1 MPDPQVWLILI
12 GTVLVGSIVGGVAGF
27 GTGLI
32 LLPVLAWTLGARAA
46 VPVLTVTMVLGNLSR
61 LWWSRYETDLRVVKR
76 YLLGAIPATVLGA
89 VVYAVAPTDWLSR
102 LMGIFLLGA
111 VPLRRLLSSQNFRV
125 RLVHFPFL
133 GAAIGF
139 LSSLVVATGPVLAP
153 FFLAYGL
160 RRGAFIATESVCA
173 FAMHVTRGL
182 TLASYSLLS
191 REMVAIGLTL
201 GSTMF
206 LGSWIG
212 RRILDRMSDRLF
224 LIALEALLVGM
235 GLQFLLFPR

>member
-76 YLLGAIPATVLGA
+76 YLLGALPATVLGA